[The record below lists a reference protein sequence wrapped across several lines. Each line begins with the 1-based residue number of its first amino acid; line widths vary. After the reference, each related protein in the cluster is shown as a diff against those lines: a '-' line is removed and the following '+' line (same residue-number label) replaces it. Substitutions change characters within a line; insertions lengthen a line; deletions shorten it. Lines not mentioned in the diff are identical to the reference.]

1 MNQYDIYNYVYDMLS
16 NCFQSFFITRITINN
31 YIYCNYKKDKKPDL
45 KVSPLYTENYEQE
58 CNVFDLIDITNNTKD
73 IYKQNIN
80 SRLTCFECKSKIFG
94 EIFMFDDKPF
104 CRKFCRK
111 KSMDKLIHF

>member
-1 MNQYDIYNYVYDMLS
+1 MLS
-16 NCFQSFFITRITINN
+16 NCSKFFITRITINN

-45 KVSPLYTENYEQE
+45 KVNYFVKNYEQE

-73 IYKQNIN
+73 IYKQGIN

-94 EIFMFDDKPF
+94 KFLCLMINPF
-104 CRKFCRK
+104 VENFSK
-111 KSMDKLIHF
+111 KVWIN